1 MLDLLRKAVAFKPMT
16 SLHGF
21 YQDNAEGADL
31 LRIQLALD
39 LQVYPQVSGHKT
51 RFAIRFLPLDSE
63 QGVVPDRLSFNLAC
77 C

>member
-1 MLDLLRKAVAFKPMT
+1 MI
-16 SLHGF
+16 SLNGF
-21 YQDNAEGADL
+21 YQDNAEDADL
-31 LRIQLALD
+31 LRMNIALD

-63 QGVVPDRLSFNLAC
+63 HGVVPERLKFDLAC